1 VRQLAD
7 GFGGDARLVLG
18 VLERVRLDLGLVGLE
33 IGGRPFDELGVREPG
48 NDDLAAD
55 RVRER
60 DVAADVEPE
69 PDVGPL
75 GRRRPPRIDRVQPG
89 PVADAAEEVVEE
101 DRMGLAGIAA
111 PENDQIGLFR
121 LTI

>member
-1 VRQLAD
+1 VGQLAD
-7 GFGGDARLVLG
+7 RLGRDARLALG

-33 IGGRPFDELGVREPG
+33 IGRRPPDELGVREAG
-48 NDDLAAD
+48 VDDLAPD
-55 RVRER
+55 RVREG
-60 DVAADVEPE
+60 DVAADVETE

-75 GRRRPPRIDRVQPG
+75 GRRRASRIDRIQPG
-89 PVADAAEEVVEE
+89 AVADAAEEVVEE
-101 DRMGLAGIAA
+101 DRMGLPGVAA